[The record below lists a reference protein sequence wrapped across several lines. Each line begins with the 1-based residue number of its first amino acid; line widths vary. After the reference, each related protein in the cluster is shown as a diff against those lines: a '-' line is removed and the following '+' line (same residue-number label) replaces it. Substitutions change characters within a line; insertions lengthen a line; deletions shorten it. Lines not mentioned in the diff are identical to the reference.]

1 MKIRTLIIAG
11 AVVVAGAAAAWL
23 FWPRGESFQ
32 YVTRPVGYSD
42 IAATVQETGTVNPV
56 NQVAVGTEVSGTV
69 RTISVDF
76 NSVVRKGQELLTIDP
91 TSYQAAVSSAE
102 ASLQLAL
109 ANQHS
114 AEVAVGKTKALL
126 DMANL
131 TLDRDKPLLD
141 QNLIN
146 QNQVDLD
153 KTSAIGAQQDYLG
166 SLASVES
173 AKAQVAVVQ
182 AQLAQARYNM
192 TKTVITSPI
201 DGLVLARNVSVGQTV
216 AASLSTPT
224 LFTLASNQ
232 ADMQVDTS
240 VDEADAGGVKRGAK
254 ARITVPAF
262 PNVVFPG
269 TVSQVR
275 LNPTVVQNV
284 VTYDAVVHIDDTSG
298 RLFPGMTAQVTIE
311 TGLRGHVLSVP
322 LPALLYNPAAR
333 QSGGAGQ
340 GGFPGGAGGGA
351 GGGGNRQGGGGGSFS
366 AGVVQT
372 QGGAGALAGAP
383 GSRVTVWVLRE
394 TPVPVTVVIGV
405 SDGRN
410 VEIVSGDIG
419 EGDQVIVA
427 QRRERTNRQ
436 PRDGQG
442 APTSPAP
449 APGQAKP

>member
-1 MKIRTLIIAG
+1 MKLRPLIITG
-11 AVVVAGAAAAWL
+11 TAVVVAAAAAWFL
-23 FWPRGESFQ
+23 WPRSESFQ
-32 YVTRPVGYSD
+32 YVTRPVGYAD

-56 NQVAVGTEVSGTV
+56 NQVTVGTEVSGTV

-76 NSVVRKGQELLTIDP
+76 NSIVRKGQELLTIDS

-114 AEVAVGKTKALL
+114 AEVSVGKAKALL

-131 TLDRDKPLLD
+131 TLDRDKPLVD
-141 QNLIN
+141 QSLIN

-153 KTSAIGAQQDYLG
+153 KTAAIGAQQDYLG

-182 AQLAQARYNM
+182 AQLAQSRYNLS
-192 TKTVITSPI
+192 KTVITSPI
-201 DGLVLARNVSVGQTV
+201 DGLVLGRNVSVGQTV

-224 LFTLASNQ
+224 LFILASNQ

-269 TVSQVR
+269 TVLQVR
-275 LNPTVVQNV
+275 LNPTIVQNV

-298 RLFPGMTAQVTIE
+298 RLFPGMTAQVAIE
-311 TGLRGHVLSVP
+311 TGLRSHVLSVP
-322 LPALLYNPAAR
+322 LPALLYNPSAR
-333 QSGGAGQ
+333 PGSGGQ
-340 GGFPGGAGGGA
+340 GGSGGGFSG
-351 GGGGNRQGGGGGSFS
+351 GGGGNRQGGQGGFN

-383 GSRVTVWVLRE
+383 GSRVTLWVLRE
-394 TPVPVTVVIGV
+394 TPVPVTVVIGI

-410 VEIVSGDIG
+410 VEIISGDIG
-419 EGDQVIVA
+419 EGDPVIVA
-427 QRRERTNRQ
+427 QRRERANRP
-436 PRDGQG
+436 PRAEGQD
-442 APTSPAP
+442 AP
-449 APGQAKP
+449 ASAAPRGQTKP

>member
-1 MKIRTLIIAG
+1 MKRRIWIVLGI
-11 AVVVAGAAAAWL
+11 AAAAVLGIGAWL
-23 FWPRGESFQ
+23 LLKPSAALQ
-32 YVTRPVGYSD
+32 YVTRRVTYAD

-56 NQVAVGTEVSGTV
+56 DQVQVGTEVSGTV
-69 RTISVDF
+69 RTIAVDF
-76 NSVVRKGQELLTIDP
+76 NSLVRKNQILCTIDS

-102 ASLQLAL
+102 ASLELAR

-114 AEVAVGKTKALL
+114 AEVTVGKMKAQL

-131 TLDRDKPLLD
+131 TVDRDKPLLD

-153 KTSAIGAQQDYLG
+153 NTAAISAQQDYL
-166 SLASVES
+166 ASQAAVES

-182 AQLAQARYNM
+182 AQLEQARYSLS
-192 TKTVITSPI
+192 KTVITSPI

-240 VDEADAGGVKRGAK
+240 VDEADAGGVKTAAK
-254 ARITVPAF
+254 ARISVPAF

-311 TGLRGHVLSVP
+311 TGQRSHVLSVP
-322 LPALLYNPAAR
+322 LPALLYNPAAVR
-333 QSGGAGQ
+333 GTGQGQGQGGFGG
-340 GGFPGGAGGGA
+340 GGFPGGGGGM
-351 GGGGNRQGGGGGSFS
+351 GGNRQAGQGGFS

-372 QGGAGALAGAP
+372 QLGAAGLAGAP
-383 GSRVTVWVLRE
+383 GSRVTLWVLRDG
-394 TPVPVTVVIGV
+394 PVPVNVVIGV

-410 VEIVSGDIG
+410 VEITSGDLN
-419 EGDQVIVA
+419 EGDEVIVA
-427 QRRERTNRQ
+427 QHRERPNRS
-436 PRDGQG
+436 PRPD
-442 APTSPAP
+442 ASAAP
-449 APGQAKP
+449 ATGSHP